1 MMTIPPTVQMG
12 MALDEFVRLYDQEG
26 PFELIRGER
35 IPKLPTVARHN
46 VTARA
51 AFVALYTDVQQKQS
65 GEVFSEAPFIL
76 PGTYSPNWVKDS
88 RIPDVMF
95 ISSARL
101 SAYKAQTP
109 DWQDKP
115 FIIVPDLVIEIV
127 SPNDRFS
134 EVNDKIDLYRAD
146 GVRLIWLIDP
156 QRQTVAVYTPEHEL
170 PDIKRLDDTL
180 DGSDVLPGFTLPVRQ
195 LFSEA

>member
-1 MMTIPPTVQMG
+1 MTIPLTVQTG
-12 MALDEFVRLYDQEG
+12 MALGEFVRLYDQEG

-35 IPKLPTVARHN
+35 IPKLPNVARHN

-76 PGTYSPNWVKDS
+76 PGTYSPNWVRDS

-101 SAYKAQTP
+101 AAYKAQTP

-115 FIIVPDLVIEIV
+115 FIIVPDLVIEVV

-134 EVNDKIDLYRAD
+134 EVNEKIDLYRAD

-170 PDIKRLDDTL
+170 PDIKRLDDSL
-180 DGSDVLPGFTLPVRQ
+180 DGGDVLPGFTLPVRQ
-195 LFSEA
+195 LFPEA